1 MTSDAEPFLARL
13 PEAIDLPSSGGK
25 RILDRYLNMFVP
37 CILRRRA
44 VDENV
49 FVRRNCKPD
58 MDLKPGT
65 VTVLLTRC
73 DHSYAASDDVMIMFL
88 QLATSRSIKA
98 RTASDGSVHQAKNQL
113 NRRPRKKPLFVV
125 FCLILAVSPFSAAL
139 ACEHRTRLQYSL
151 RNLGPIKS
159 GRARDWRRCIVH

>member
-1 MTSDAEPFLARL
+1 MVDVRYWHRTSRTPSGMSAFGGKADIEPGQRRRPTPRL
-13 PEAIDLPSSGGK
+13 LTRLREVIDLPSSGGK

-37 CILRRRA
+37 CILRRRV

-73 DHSYAASDDVMIMFL
+73 DHSYAASDDVMIVFL
-88 QLATSRSIKA
+88 QLSYLTI
-98 RTASDGSVHQAKNQL
+98 D
-113 NRRPRKKPLFVV
+113 
-125 FCLILAVSPFSAAL
+125 
-139 ACEHRTRLQYSL
+139 
-151 RNLGPIKS
+151 
-159 GRARDWRRCIVH
+159 